1 MTVLG
6 DDMSE
11 KYRYNFFE
19 AWPCR
24 WKSLQL
30 DAKSQVTLVEEIELT
45 VEKIELG

>member
-1 MTVLG
+1 
-6 DDMSE
+6 MSE

-24 WKSLQL
+24 WKGIQM
-30 DAKSQVTLVEEIELT
+30 DAKAQLTLVEEIEIA